1 MDYGK
6 GGATLPTTAG
16 LITGAA
22 LPVTGATS
30 NVVVIVASAVAI
42 ALVIWGVI
50 YAVKQRVR

>member
-6 GGATLPTTAG
+6 GGAMLPTTAG

-30 NVVVIVASAVAI
+30 NVVVIVASAVMA
-42 ALVIWGVI
+42 ALVIWGIV
-50 YAVKQRVR
+50 YAVSQRVR

>member
-42 ALVIWGVI
+42 ALVIWGVV

>member
-6 GGATLPTTAG
+6 GGATLPTTIG
-16 LITGAA
+16 LATGAT

-30 NVVVIVASAVAI
+30 NVVVIVATAI
-42 ALVIWGVI
+42 AAALIVWGIV